1 MQLAAEKCLKTI
13 KQTSILFILV
23 KLQIKVFS

>member
-23 KLQIKVFS
+23 KLQIKSI